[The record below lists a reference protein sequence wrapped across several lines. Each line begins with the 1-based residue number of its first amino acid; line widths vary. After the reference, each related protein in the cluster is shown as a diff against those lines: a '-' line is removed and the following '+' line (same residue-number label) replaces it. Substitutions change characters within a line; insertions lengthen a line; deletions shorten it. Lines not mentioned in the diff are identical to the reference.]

1 MYTMEQLWGDV
12 YKSSHNCF
20 HFFLQHTQSELIEW
34 TVVVVNS
41 KWLQNKL
48 MKNPSDLENNN
59 SSICLCSLGSD
70 RIALGGKD
78 SFLRIF

>member
-1 MYTMEQLWGDV
+1 MNI
-12 YKSSHNCF
+12 K
-20 HFFLQHTQSELIEW
+20 
-34 TVVVVNS
+34 
-41 KWLQNKL
+41 
-48 MKNPSDLENNN
+48 PSGKKKIQIIDEYYLENNN